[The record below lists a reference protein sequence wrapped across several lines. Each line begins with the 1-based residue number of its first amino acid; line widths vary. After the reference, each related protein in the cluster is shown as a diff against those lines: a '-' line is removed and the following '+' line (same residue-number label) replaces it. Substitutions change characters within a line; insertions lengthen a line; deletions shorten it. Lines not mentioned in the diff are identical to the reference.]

1 MVDIQI
7 PLPGLARNFNNL
19 TQEEKNFIDYFSMID
34 TACISSVVNG
44 YAGIG
49 PKGYGTSLVLSRIIK
64 IKERILSDRQLA
76 KALKQNDL
84 YRFATQDIQPSHN
97 TFNTMRRRLGHKG
110 FIEIHKRFV
119 HKAYRLGLL
128 NPEINELPKNRK
140 KGIIIVADST
150 FLITSGS
157 TKGQKDEQDK
167 WHFTDES
174 VGFSGKGHHKH
185 KYPVGHKAHS
195 LGTINGVP
203 LVTIISSANESD
215 QAYILTL
222 VEEMVS
228 RYPNLQFS
236 YIILDKGYD
245 SEEIHHDLY
254 ELFEI
259 IPVIIRKKMVYPK
272 GFSHDGYPLCPSG
285 FKMKP
290 RGIDYKRKRTKY
302 ACYKACNKSNQPS
315 LFSCNYGNEQY
326 KHGCVS
332 YTYFKDSYRKF
343 GPALPNSNIYK
354 KLKPYRTG
362 IERTFGLVK
371 ENRYRMEKSNFYKGI
386 DNVTIHAVE
395 HDIVLTQDIIFDY
408 VKSGKISSVLNL

>member
-222 VEEMVS
+222 VEEIVS

-315 LFSCNYGNEQY
+315 LFSCNYGNEQ
-326 KHGCVS
+326 
-332 YTYFKDSYRKF
+332 
-343 GPALPNSNIYK
+343 
-354 KLKPYRTG
+354 
-362 IERTFGLVK
+362 
-371 ENRYRMEKSNFYKGI
+371 
-386 DNVTIHAVE
+386 
-395 HDIVLTQDIIFDY
+395 
-408 VKSGKISSVLNL
+408 